1 MPDVPVAAVLL
12 AAGRGTRFGSDPKL
26 LANLDGKPLVRH
38 AVEAALASNAR
49 PIVVVLGA
57 HAGAVRAAL
66 HGLDLAF
73 ADNAAFAAGLSTSL
87 RAGLAALPA
96 GTAAAVILLADMPRV
111 TPAQIDR
118 LASAY
123 RAAGRPLSAIVPVV
137 EGRRGNPVLLDR
149 AVLCDALAALTG
161 DHGAGPLLKGRADVL
176 EVPGEPGTALDVDTP
191 DMLEQLYRKP
201 HG

>member
-1 MPDVPVAAVLL
+1 MPDIPVAAVLL

-38 AVEAALASNAR
+38 AAEAALASIAR
-49 PIVVVLGA
+49 PLVVVLGA
-57 HAGAVRAAL
+57 HAGAVRATL

-73 ADNAAFAAGLSTSL
+73 AENAEFAAGLSTSL
-87 RAGLAALPA
+87 RTGLDALPE
-96 GTAAAVILLADMPRV
+96 GTVAAVILLGDMPRV

-118 LASAY
+118 LAIAY
-123 RAAGRPLSAIVPVV
+123 RAAERPLSAIVPVV

-149 AVLCDALAALTG
+149 SVLAAGLATLTG
-161 DHGAGPLLKGRADVL
+161 DHGAGPLLKGRTDVL

-191 DMLEQLYRKP
+191 AMLARL
-201 HG
+201 